1 MKLRH
6 LLTCLVAFA
15 LGSLFAAVA
24 HAQPATSDLVLR
36 TPAADAPAFVT
47 PEAQN
52 FLLTFITALAVKYP
66 FIATVITLLG
76 TLRLWLKPVF
86 SAIHAIVDLT
96 PTKLDDGYWAK
107 AYDFFTAT
115 ATGRFLAW
123 LLDYVASIKLV
134 PPGGKPITVNTPPV
148 A

>member
-1 MKLRH
+1 MQSKLR
-6 LLTCLVAFA
+6 LLSVFA
-15 LGSLFAAVA
+15 CFACFAGLAAVA
-24 HAQPATSDLVLR
+24 HAQDS
-36 TPAADAPAFVT
+36 APAPLSAET
-47 PEAQN
+47 QN

-86 SAIHAIVDLT
+86 SAVHAIVDLT

-107 AYDFFTAT
+107 AYDFFTST

-123 LLDYVASIKLV
+123 LLDYVASIKLI
-134 PPGGKPITVNTPPV
+134 PPGGKPISVDTPP
-148 A
+148 AA

>member
-24 HAQPATSDLVLR
+24 HAQPAAD
-36 TPAADAPAFVT
+36 PAAAAPAFVT

-52 FLLTFITALAVKYP
+52 FILGLFTTLAVKFP
-66 FIATVITLLG
+66 FVASLIALLG
-76 TLRLWLKPVF
+76 TMRLWAKPVF
-86 SAIHAIVDLT
+86 TAVHAIVDLT
-96 PTKLDDGYWAK
+96 PTKIDDGYWAK
-107 AYDFFTAT
+107 AYDWFTGT
-115 ATGRFLAW
+115 TSGRFAAW

-134 PPGGKPITVNTPPV
+134 PPGGKPITVNTPP
-148 A
+148 AA